1 MKKEF
6 KILFQIN
13 KMVLFEVSYY
23 ILGNN
28 NNPYFTTSAMRFIR
42 SKRGYCMCGQCQK
55 NVLEGKSLKFFN
67 KYEYLHLKDLT
78 TEEYNN
84 IIEDIQELKE
94 NYNYIEVVRDTFKG
108 SYYDFGFSQEKELSM
123 LKAKQPK
130 IGVV

>member
-6 KILFQIN
+6 KILFQIS

-23 ILGNN
+23 TLGNN

-42 SKRGYCMCGQCQK
+42 SKRGYNMCGQCQK
-55 NVLEGKSLKFFN
+55 NVLEGKSFKFFN
-67 KYEYLHLKDLT
+67 KYDNLHLKDLT

-94 NYNYIEVVRDTFKG
+94 NYNYIEVVRDTFKD
-108 SYYDFGFSQEKELSM
+108 SYHNFSFYQEKELSM
-123 LKAKQPK
+123 LKVK
-130 IGVV
+130 

>member
-13 KMVLFEVSYY
+13 KMVLFEVNYY
-23 ILGNN
+23 TLGNN
-28 NNPYFTTSAMRFIR
+28 DDPDFTTSAMRFIR
-42 SKRGYCMCGQCQK
+42 SKRGYSMCGQCQK

-94 NYNYIEVVRDTFKG
+94 NYNYIEVVRDISKG

-123 LKAKQPK
+123 LKAK
-130 IGVV
+130 